1 MQDTDT
7 YEINKEKA
15 YGRRGKAEIRLTSS
29 LYDYSLFPRSQ
40 IFKKIGH
47 GKLNFF
53 KVAIVKLLRDVNI
66 GRQKTKAKAK
76 KTGTLCGTA

>member
-1 MQDTDT
+1 MTT
-7 YEINKEKA
+7 
-15 YGRRGKAEIRLTSS
+15 
-29 LYDYSLFPRSQ
+29 LFFHEAR
-40 IFKKIGH
+40 FLKKIGH